1 MHLEVRQRL
10 AMSGGNILRGLKM
23 KKKNST
29 ISNNSKKSSFGS
41 KLVLLLLI
49 FAVSASSGFVFA
61 IPVYDMANHSAQ
73 FQVLSMQE
81 SSNTQRFGIQE
92 RNRFAEYI
100 DTMQQWAQQFRNYR
114 EQFQHARQVWDE
126 VNDMRG
132 NWRGTLTRLTDQEF
146 VRAVLGEEGR
156 DLVRLGWELRNG
168 PRDIEVLPDQALD
181 ALERIEKTME
191 KKRNGGNFRQ
201 NGDPTLR
208 EDLQEVFGQVPG
220 NRPDIE
226 NAHRTLARAASTIS
240 DINTAIDE
248 RRRNIEQWKQRIA
261 AGGLVP
267 GDLERLQLMINA
279 EQQDISLLNARLGAI
294 NVEVQMAHTGL
305 LTSGESDR
313 EISRARAENEAA
325 SFINGAGLLS
335 PRRPEEQP
343 QQRRR

>member
-1 MHLEVRQRL
+1 
-10 AMSGGNILRGLKM
+10 M
-23 KKKNST
+23 KKKNPINSKV
-29 ISNNSKKSSFGS
+29 SKKSAVGS
-41 KLVLLLLI
+41 KLVMILLI

-61 IPVYDMANHSAQ
+61 FPVYDAANHAAQ
-73 FQVLSMQE
+73 FQVASMQE
-81 SSNTQRFGIQE
+81 SNRAQQFTIQE
-92 RNRFAEYI
+92 RNRYAEFFE
-100 DTMQQWAQQFRNYR
+100 TMQQWTQQFRNYR

-132 NWRGTLTRLTDQEF
+132 NWRGVLTRLADQEF

-168 PRDIEVLPDQALD
+168 PRTDIEVLPDHALD
-181 ALERIEKTME
+181 ALERLEKAME
-191 KKRNGGNFRQ
+191 KKRSGGNFRQ

-267 GDLERLQLMINA
+267 GDLERLQIMINA
-279 EQQDISLLNARLGAI
+279 EEQDISLLNSRLGAL
-294 NVEVQMAHTGL
+294 NVEVQMAYTGL
-305 LTSGESDR
+305 ITSGESDR
-313 EISRARAENEAA
+313 EISRARAESEAA

-335 PRRPEEQP
+335 PRPTEQQQQP